1 MLAIARDAGL
11 RARPR
16 AEPTVAS
23 GLFNASRSAL
33 SNTAVAMYSKTTTT
47 TTTTTTTEAEVPSK
61 IVLKYW
67 NGRGLMEVN
76 RRAISLSVP
85 RSVP

>member
-1 MLAIARDAGL
+1 
-11 RARPR
+11 
-16 AEPTVAS
+16 
-23 GLFNASRSAL
+23 
-33 SNTAVAMYSKTTTT
+33 MYSKTTTT

-76 RRAISLSVP
+76 RRAISLTAAISAM
-85 RSVP
+85 SSASD